1 MELKSSGQKNK
12 LILVAIVVIALVGIY
27 SISSSLLP
35 KPKGSLND
43 GSKVSGGMDGTYRVV
58 NGRFGF
64 TTTKSELDKRVKA
77 ARLDYTATI
86 SSVIISGSIK
96 RFSANKRVRLVEQGF
111 SFIMIEDPDT
121 GIKYYGASE
130 SIY

>member
-12 LILVAIVVIALVGIY
+12 LILFAIVVIALAGIH
-27 SISSSLLP
+27 SISSSLLL
-35 KPKGSLND
+35 KPKSSLND
-43 GSKVSGGMDGTYRVV
+43 GSKVSGGLDGTYRVV
-58 NGRFGF
+58 NGQFGF
-64 TTTKSELDKRVKA
+64 TTTKSELDKLVKA
-77 ARLDYTATI
+77 ARLDDTATI
-86 SSVIISGSIK
+86 SSMIISGSIK

-121 GIKYYGASE
+121 GLKYYGVSE